1 MSKIADILRAGKAR
15 IEDRGWGRGDG
26 CSPPRGCYCVL
37 TAIGGDEG
45 DFHYGAIRLFERANG
60 IGPTESGI
68 SVIGWNDA
76 PGRTQ
81 EEVLAAFD
89 KAITLAEQ
97 ENA

>member
-1 MSKIADILRAGKAR
+1 MSKIADIMRAGKAL

-26 CSPPRGCYCVL
+26 ANSPRGCYCVL
-37 TAIGGDEG
+37 TAIAGDEKVY
-45 DFHYGAIRLFERANG
+45 HYDAVRFFERANG

-97 ENA
+97 ENV